1 MTRGRDE
8 RGTVA
13 VEWAA
18 AVALLLL
25 PMVVVAATLPQWAER
40 RHAATVAAREAARVL
55 ARDWPEGDPAE
66 AVSTAWAVAEVHGI
80 DRDEVVVRAPLLPP
94 GRGARLAV
102 SVEVPMPAIA
112 VLGIRVGAW
121 RYEALEVRRMEDF
134 RSR

>member
-1 MTRGRDE
+1 MNAIDDE

-13 VEWAA
+13 VEWVA

-25 PMVVVAATLPQWAER
+25 PMVVVAVTLPRWAER

-66 AVSTAWAVAEVHGI
+66 AVATAWAVAEVHGI
-80 DRDEVVVRAPLLPP
+80 DRSEVVIRAPLLPP
-94 GRGARLAV
+94 DRGERLAV
-102 SVEVPMPAIA
+102 TVEVPMPAVA
-112 VLGIRVGAW
+112 VLGVRVGAW
-121 RYEALEVRRMEDF
+121 RYSALEVRRIEDF